1 MCAVRSAQ
9 IRAEQKLVVSGDTV
23 RVDEPGVLG
32 GLSRWLNSQVRIP
45 SSANRKIFH

>member
-1 MCAVRSAQ
+1 MCAGRSAQ
-9 IRAEQKLVVSGDTV
+9 IRAGQKLVVSGDTV

-45 SSANRKIFH
+45 SSVNRKFFH